1 MQLHEEV
8 EGAVIVSVSDQTLST
23 NPEVDLRGRERGGE
37 REREGQRE
45 RKGERKEGRDRGR
58 ERERDVNL
66 RKCRFQHVIFKSI
79 YNYFSIDRSSLHP
92 FLHPVISTVG
102 GLPSPAT
109 QISSGM
115 YQPCHMII
123 GLFRHKTT

>member
-58 ERERDVNL
+58 ERER
-66 RKCRFQHVIFKSI
+66 CQS
-79 YNYFSIDRSSLHP
+79 
-92 FLHPVISTVG
+92 
-102 GLPSPAT
+102 
-109 QISSGM
+109 
-115 YQPCHMII
+115 
-123 GLFRHKTT
+123 